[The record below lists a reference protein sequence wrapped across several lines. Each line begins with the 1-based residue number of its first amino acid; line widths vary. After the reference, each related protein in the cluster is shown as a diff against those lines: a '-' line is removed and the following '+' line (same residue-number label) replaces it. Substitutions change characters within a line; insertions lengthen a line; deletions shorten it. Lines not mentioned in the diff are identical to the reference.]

1 MKRTTH
7 VYLRLVLAQPLRVF
21 SMSSWLQ
28 ITSTAVKDS
37 FLGFF
42 LSSFNLFFRLLTN
55 LSQFSF
61 LLLLFT
67 TIISNFTSLKLS
79 AQFCVHS
86 SKSNSNCRLCL
97 YFDSEQSNILVLE
110 QSPFDN
116 LGIYLA
122 YISFT
127 SSLTFNFLS
136 LNSVSFPANL

>member
-7 VYLRLVLAQPLRVF
+7 VYLRLTLAQPLRVF

-28 ITSTAVKDS
+28 ITSTAVKGS

-55 LSQFSF
+55 FSQFSF

-79 AQFCVHS
+79 AQS
-86 SKSNSNCRLCL
+86 YALISKSNSNYRLCPC
-97 YFDSEQSNILVLE
+97 FGSKQSNILDLR

-116 LGIYLA
+116 QGIYLA

-127 SSLTFNFLS
+127 SSPTPNFPSLTPEFS
-136 LNSVSFPANL
+136 LLYL